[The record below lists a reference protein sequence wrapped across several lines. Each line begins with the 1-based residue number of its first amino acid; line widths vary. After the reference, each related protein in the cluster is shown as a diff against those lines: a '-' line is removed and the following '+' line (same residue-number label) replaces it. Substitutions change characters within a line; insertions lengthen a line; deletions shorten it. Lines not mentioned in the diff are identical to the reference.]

1 MHEIEPN
8 SDLSTPETSPE
19 AEAAAAAASDDSA
32 RLTDEA
38 TRLTPR
44 PSGDFVTIARF
55 EDHLEA
61 EVARGVLEAAGIPCF
76 LHGENANSLI
86 PAAFGVRLQVAP
98 GDEADART
106 VLESDAAPGEV
117 PPT

>member
-1 MHEIEPN
+1 MNEPEEK
-8 SDLSTPETSPE
+8 STGL
-19 AEAAAAAASDDSA
+19 AEQ
-32 RLTDEA
+32 RTDEGNGFV
-38 TRLTPR
+38 TNERT
-44 PSGDFVTIARF
+44 DMVTIARF

-76 LHGENANSLI
+76 LHGENANNLI

-106 VLESDAAPGEV
+106 VLETDAAPGEV
-117 PPT
+117 PGT